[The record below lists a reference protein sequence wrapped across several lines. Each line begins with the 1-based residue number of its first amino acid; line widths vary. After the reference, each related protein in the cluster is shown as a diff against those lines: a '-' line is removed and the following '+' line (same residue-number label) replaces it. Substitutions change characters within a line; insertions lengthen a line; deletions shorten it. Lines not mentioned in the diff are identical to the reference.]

1 MIGKAMDE
9 AKFDLALR
17 VSPIHLESERQ
28 GRLSLVTHLV
38 THCQEPTHC
47 PRGGGKKESLM
58 FVGIFVLILQFQ
70 GRPIPNL
77 LAKHPGVG
85 KNPSTCS

>member
-1 MIGKAMDE
+1 MDE

-47 PRGGGKKESLM
+47 PRGGGAEEEGLPDFSWH
-58 FVGIFVLILQFQ
+58 VCILAF
-70 GRPIPNL
+70 GSS
-77 LAKHPGVG
+77 A
-85 KNPSTCS
+85 